1 MLKKQ
6 QIKTYARV
14 SLFMHLCHFY
24 LHREQNLCTYVT
36 DNSIKFHLKVD
47 GVWVGEHRSGCSLKC
62 IPIFLNVSRASE
74 IIDKERKRKL
84 EED

>member
-1 MLKKQ
+1 MLEKQ

-14 SLFMHLCHFY
+14 SLFMRLCHFY

-47 GVWVGEHRSGCSLKC
+47 GVWVGEHRSGAL
-62 IPIFLNVSRASE
+62 LNVFQYF
-74 IIDKERKRKL
+74 
-84 EED
+84 